1 MGWASGMA
9 AGVRLGEAVNAN
21 RARRKEGLVAEEI
34 SAFDATQAEQ
44 AAAYKKQQENAQ
56 NTSNVQA
63 AFNNGG
69 VGAGPDQ
76 NMSAVPQAPN
86 TLAGMG
92 LAPAQAGTAPQQS
105 AMPAPAR
112 VEAPMSVLDQLRARE
127 SIYRGAGLTDQ
138 ADKLASQALD
148 QQRYDIGQEQF
159 ATTTGLARD
168 QLAIDTRAAN
178 TADQRSQFELGQARI
193 QTDRDAKQQEGVSL
207 LQSKLSSGEATPEN
221 IGALYSEYGI
231 DPAVGNEYVTGF
243 YNISEQATAR
253 KQEQLALQTAEL
265 NLDGLVDLHKKDD
278 SITPGRHFDYAQ
290 VGGKLILSEFDT
302 ETGEKVRDLAEF
314 SSTAELETN
323 LRSLASGYGA
333 AIESLAN
340 TAKEQRSAAAD
351 AAIEYA
357 KVSADLTAVEGGIRE
372 KLIDNLG
379 KLQAEPMFRGM
390 EPSQQEAA
398 IAEIYKAGGVVYS
411 GTMIPA
417 GDYGAGAGAGTT
429 PPPADSADAVRQ
441 GLKRQAG
448 VDAKT
453 TAKNQAL
460 VEEAEALIAEFT
472 PEQLDSITV
481 SDDLKAAV
489 EEAYA
494 AKRIVDQAAYLES
507 LTPAQRVYESNPAFR
522 MQGLNNF

>member
-34 SAFDATQAEQ
+34 SAFDAAQAEQ

-69 VGAGPDQ
+69 IGAGPDQ
-76 NMSAVPQAPN
+76 NMSAMPQAPN

-105 AMPAPAR
+105 PMPAPTR

-159 ATTTGLARD
+159 DTTTGLARE

-178 TADQRSQFELGQARI
+178 TADQRSQFELAQA
-193 QTDRDAKQQEGVSL
+193 QQQVTEDAEQKKGISE
-207 LQSKLSSGEATPEN
+207 LQSTLASGEATPEN
-221 IGALYSEYGI
+221 IGELYSKYGI

-243 YNISEQATAR
+243 YNISEQAAKR

-278 SITPGRHFDYAQ
+278 SITPGRHFDYEQ
-290 VGGKLILSEFDT
+290 VGGKLVLSEFDT

-314 SSTAELETN
+314 GSTAELETN
-323 LRSLASGYGA
+323 LRNLASGYGA

-340 TAKEQRSAAAD
+340 TAKTQRAAAAD
-351 AAIEYA
+351 GAIEYA
-357 KVSADLTAVEGGIRE
+357 KVNADLAAVDGGIRE

-379 KLQAEPMFRGM
+379 KLQADPMFRGM
-390 EPSQQEAA
+390 EPLQQEAA
-398 IAEIYKAGGVVYS
+398 IAEIYKAAGVVYS
-411 GTMIPA
+411 GAMTPG
-417 GDYGAGAGAGTT
+417 GDYGDGGDGTAPP
-429 PPPADSADAVRQ
+429 PPPADSIAALRQ
-441 GLKRQAG
+441 GLQRKTAEG
-448 VDAKT
+448 AEADAK
-453 TAKNQAL
+453 KQVL
-460 VEEAEALIAEFT
+460 YKEAEALITEFT
-472 PEQLDSITV
+472 PEQLDSVEV
-481 SDDLKAAV
+481 SDELKAA
-489 EEAYA
+489 
-494 AKRIVDQAAYLES
+494 IQAAY
-507 LTPAQRVYESNPAFR
+507 TAQRGYAAQRTLEKS
-522 MQGLNNF
+522 GLRSL

>member
-69 VGAGPDQ
+69 IGAGPDQ

-105 AMPAPAR
+105 AMPAPTR

-178 TADQRSQFELGQARI
+178 TADQRSQFELSQARI
-193 QTDRDAKQQEGVSL
+193 QTDREAKQQEGVSL

-221 IGALYSEYGI
+221 IGELYSEYGI

-253 KQEQLALQTAEL
+253 KQEQLALQTSEL
-265 NLDGLVDLHKKDD
+265 SLDGLVELHKKDA
-278 SITPGRHFDYAQ
+278 SITPGRHFDYEQ

-302 ETGEKVRDLAEF
+302 KTGEKVRDLAEF
-314 SSTAELETN
+314 GSIVELETN

-333 AIESLAN
+333 AVESLAN
-340 TAKEQRSAAAD
+340 TAKEQRIVAGEAALK
-351 AAIEYA
+351 AAEIN
-357 KVSADLTAVEGGIRE
+357 ADLVAVEGGVRE
-372 KLIDNLG
+372 KLVTEIG
-379 KLQAEPMFRGM
+379 KLQGDLSFLGAGRDE
-390 EPSQQEAA
+390 QEQR
-398 IAEIYKAGGVVYS
+398 ISDIYASANLSYS
-411 GTMIPA
+411 GEMTPG
-417 GDYGAGAGAGTT
+417 GDYGDGDGDGTT

-460 VEEAEALIAEFT
+460 FEEAEALIAEFT

-481 SDDLKAAV
+481 SDELEAAV
-489 EEAYA
+489 
-494 AKRIVDQAAYLES
+494 QAAYE
-507 LTPAQRVYESNPAFR
+507 AKKARNVQNVYENNPAFR
-522 MQGLNNF
+522 MKGLGSF